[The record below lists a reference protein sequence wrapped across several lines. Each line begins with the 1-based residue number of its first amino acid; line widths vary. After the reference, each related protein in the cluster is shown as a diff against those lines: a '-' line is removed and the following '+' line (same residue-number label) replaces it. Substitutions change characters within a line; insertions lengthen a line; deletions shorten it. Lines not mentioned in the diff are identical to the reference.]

1 MSTFR
6 HLQDTQSVVQAT
18 MGQIVNKVRKTK
30 KLLMVTSCD
39 CKNCLWQN
47 FIGNFFKW
55 AKDFLVMPFM
65 KMKS

>member
-18 MGQIVNKVRKTK
+18 MGQIVSKVGTK
-30 KLLMVTSCD
+30 KLLMVTSSD

-47 FIGNFFKW
+47 LLIGNFFKW
-55 AKDFLVMPFM
+55 AKAFLVRCCLFLV
-65 KMKS
+65 